1 MKNAYGLLG
10 VIIVVIVSTFVPVSR
25 SFAYETVG
33 GVCNEEPYDKASANL
48 PWYAK
53 VKGFYKT
60 VDPIVQIVGRLDH
73 LVEIARRDG
82 RVLYRAYG
90 ESRSQMGLVKSRL
103 SCVED
108 VKYYKNLII
117 VRMGSK
123 NDQLQ
128 MYGIN
133 RYRSGKVA
141 SLQQL
146 VWSPRKSTVSMA
158 VRVDSGAITVRVTN
172 GKNRK
177 LKNTFCWTPGKSW
190 TYASKASATGGFG
203 SCDKIFGDQKI
214 IAVQ

>member
-1 MKNAYGLLG
+1 MKKASELLG
-10 VIIVVIVSTFVPVSR
+10 VIIIALVYFFVPNSR
-25 SFAYETVG
+25 SFGYETAQ
-33 GVCNEEPYDKASANL
+33 GVCNQEPYDKAAANL

-73 LVEIARRDG
+73 LVEIAQRNG
-82 RVLYRAYG
+82 KVLYRAYG
-90 ESRSQMGLVKSRL
+90 ESRNQMGLVNNRL

-146 VWSPRKSTVSMA
+146 VWSPRQSTIKTD
-158 VRVDSGAITVRVTN
+158 VRVESGTVTIRVTN
-172 GKNRK
+172 GKKRK
-177 LKNTFCWTPGKSW
+177 LKTSFCWTPGKSW
-190 TYASKASATGGFG
+190 TYASQASATGGFG
-203 SCDKIFGDQKI
+203 SCDKIFGDQKN

>member
-1 MKNAYGLLG
+1 MRKIFRCLG
-10 VIIVVIVSTFVPVSR
+10 VFAAALFFLSLSVPQSV
-25 SFAYETVG
+25 AYETAQ
-33 GVCNEEPYDKASANL
+33 GVCTQEPYDKAAAKL

-73 LVEIARRDG
+73 LVEIAQRDG

-90 ESRSQMGLVKSRL
+90 ESRSQMGFAANRV

-108 VKYYKNLII
+108 VRYYENLII

-128 MYGIN
+128 IYGIN

-146 VWSPRKSTVSMA
+146 VWSPRKSTIKTDVS
-158 VRVDSGAITVRVTN
+158 VDAGALTIRVTN

-190 TYASKASATGGFG
+190 TYASKVSPTGGFG
-203 SCDKIFGDQKI
+203 PCDKTFADQKN
-214 IAVQ
+214 IAAQ

>member
-1 MKNAYGLLG
+1 MKKAYGLLG
-10 VIIVVIVSTFVPVSR
+10 VLIVIISGVFVSVSR
-25 SFAYETVG
+25 SFAYETLEG
-33 GVCNEEPYDKASANL
+33 ICNEEPYDKASANL
-48 PWYAK
+48 SWYPK

-73 LVEIARRDG
+73 LVEIAQRDG
-82 RVLYRAYG
+82 KVLYRAYG
-90 ESRSQMGLVKSRL
+90 ESRNQMGLVNNRL

-133 RYRSGKVA
+133 RYSSGKVA

-146 VWSPRKSTVSMA
+146 VWSPRKSTLSMA

-177 LKNTFCWTPGKSW
+177 IKNTFCWTPGKSW
-190 TYASKASATGGFG
+190 TYASKAAAGEFG
-203 SCDKIFGDQKI
+203 SCDKTFGEQRN
-214 IAVQ
+214 IAVR